1 MAETIK
7 IRNISIG
14 GNGGA
19 GKTSLSDVMLYD
31 AGAVDR
37 LGKVNNGSSIMDYDA
52 DEISRQT
59 TINLSLGYCNWNKY
73 KINILDTPGNANFFS
88 DTEESLRVVDGLIVV
103 VSATDGVGVQT
114 EKIWNKADELNL
126 PRIVFLNK
134 IDQERADFFGNIENL
149 TKSFNQNIVPL
160 QLPVNQGVNFDSII
174 DLTKMKVLKFGED
187 SNKICEEEIP
197 PDLLEK
203 ANEQREKLI
212 EASAEINDKLLEKYL
227 EGEEL
232 DDTEIKESLREG
244 IINGKI
250 VPVVCG
256 CATKNIGIQPLL
268 DLIVECLPSP
278 NEKPEIKGTDP
289 KNNEVVSRKPSGQE
303 PFSALVFKTIT
314 DPYAGKLNFFRVFS
328 GQLNSDSAVLNSTKK
343 TQERMGQIYVM
354 LGKNQKPVSSV
365 SAGDFAAVA
374 KLKATVTGDTF
385 CDEKKPIIFEPIKF
399 PDPVI
404 SLAIVPKSKG
414 DEEKVSTALTKL
426 KEEDPTLKVER
437 DAQTKELTISGMGQ
451 IHLEVIVGRLKRK
464 YDVEVNMKTPKVPY
478 KETIR
483 KSCKV
488 QGKYKKQSGGR
499 GQYGDTWIELEPL
512 PRGKGFEFVNKI
524 VGGVIPKQYIPAVEK
539 GIVGAMEQGVLAGY
553 LVVDIKVT
561 LYDGSFHS
569 VDSSEM
575 AFKIAGSLAF
585 KKGVLEANPV
595 LIEPIMNIEV
605 VVPEEYMGDII
616 GDLNSKRGKIS
627 GVDSMNSNQK
637 IKAQVPM
644 SEILSYSSNLTSMT
658 GGRGVFTMEFSHY
671 EEVPDHISEVIIK
684 EKEEKKEDK

>member
-1 MAETIK
+1 MAEVIK
-7 IRNISIG
+7 IRNVSIV
-14 GNGGA
+14 GNGGT
-19 GKTSLSDVMLYD
+19 GKTSLSDAILYD

-88 DTEESLRVVDGLIVV
+88 DTEGSLRVVDGLVVV

-114 EKIWNKADELNL
+114 EKIWNKANELNL

-149 TKSFNQNIVPL
+149 SKSFNQNIVPL
-160 QLPVNQGVNFDSII
+160 QIPINQGVNFNGII
-174 DLTKMKVLKFGED
+174 DLIKMKVLKFDGV
-187 SNKICEEEIP
+187 SNKVSEEEIP
-197 PDLLEK
+197 KELLEK

-232 DDTEIKESLREG
+232 DDTEIKKSLREG

-256 CATKNIGIQPLL
+256 CAIKNMGVQPLL

-278 NEKPEIKGTDP
+278 NERPEIKGTDP
-289 KNNEVVSRKPSGQE
+289 KDNEVVSRNPSGQE
-303 PFSALVFKTIT
+303 PFSAFVFKTIT

-328 GQLNSDSAVLNSTKK
+328 GQLTSDSTVLNSTKK
-343 TQERMGQIYVM
+343 TQERIGQIYAM
-354 LGKNQKPVSSV
+354 LGKNQKPVSSI

-374 KLKATVTGDTF
+374 KLKTTLTGDTF
-385 CDEKKPIIFEPIKF
+385 CDEKKPVIFEPIKF
-399 PDPVI
+399 PDSVI
-404 SLAIVPKSKG
+404 SFAIVPKSKG

-437 DAQTKELTISGMGQ
+437 DSQTKELTISGMGQ
-451 IHLEVIVGRLKRK
+451 IHLEVIVEKLKRK
-464 YDVEVNMKTPKVPY
+464 FGVEVNMKTPKVPY

-499 GQYGDTWIELEPL
+499 GQYGDTWIEIEPL

-524 VGGVIPKQYIPAVEK
+524 VGGVIPRQYIPAVEK
-539 GIVGAMEQGVLAGY
+539 GIVEAMGQGALAGY
-553 LVVDIKVT
+553 TVVDVKIT

-585 KKGVLEANPV
+585 KKGVLQANPV
-595 LIEPIMNIEV
+595 LLEPIMNIEV

-644 SEILSYSSNLTSMT
+644 AEILSYSSNLTSMT
-658 GGRGVFTMEFSHY
+658 GGRGAFTMEFSHY
-671 EEVPDHISEVIIK
+671 EEVPGHISEVIIK
-684 EKEEKKEDK
+684 EKGEKKEEK

>member
-1 MAETIK
+1 MAEVIK
-7 IRNISIG
+7 IRNVSIV
-14 GNGGA
+14 GNGGT
-19 GKTSLSDVMLYD
+19 GKTSLSDAILYD

-88 DTEESLRVVDGLIVV
+88 DTEGSLRVVDGLVVV

-114 EKIWNKADELNL
+114 EKIWNKANELNL

-149 TKSFNQNIVPL
+149 SKSFNQNIVPL
-160 QLPVNQGVNFDSII
+160 QIPVNQGVNFNGII
-174 DLTKMKVLKFGED
+174 DLIKMKVLKFDGV
-187 SNKICEEEIP
+187 SNKVSEEEIP
-197 PDLLEK
+197 KELLEK

-232 DDTEIKESLREG
+232 DDTEIKKSLREG

-256 CATKNIGIQPLL
+256 CVIKNMGVQPLL

-278 NEKPEIKGTDP
+278 NERPEIKGTDP
-289 KNNEVVSRKPSGQE
+289 KNNEVVSKNPSEQE
-303 PFSALVFKTIT
+303 PFSAFVFKTIT

-328 GQLNSDSAVLNSTKK
+328 GQLTSDSTVLNSTKK
-343 TQERMGQIYVM
+343 TQERIGQIYAM
-354 LGKNQKPVSSV
+354 LGKNQKPVSSI

-374 KLKATVTGDTF
+374 KLKTTVTGDTF

-399 PDPVI
+399 PDSVI
-404 SLAIVPKSKG
+404 SFAIVPKSKG

-437 DAQTKELTISGMGQ
+437 DSQTKELTISGMGQ
-451 IHLEVIVGRLKRK
+451 IHLEVIVEKLKRK
-464 YDVEVNMKTPKVPY
+464 FGVEVNMKTPKVPY

-499 GQYGDTWIELEPL
+499 GQYGDTRIEIEPL

-524 VGGVIPKQYIPAVEK
+524 VGGVIPRQYVPAVEK
-539 GIVGAMEQGVLAGY
+539 GIVEAMGQGALAGY
-553 LVVDIKVT
+553 TVVDVKVT

-585 KKGVLEANPV
+585 KKGVLQANPV
-595 LIEPIMNIEV
+595 LLEPIMNIEV

-644 SEILSYSSNLTSMT
+644 AEILSYSSNLTSMT
-658 GGRGVFTMEFSHY
+658 GGRGAFTMEFSHY
-671 EEVPDHISEVIIK
+671 EEVPGHISEVIIK
-684 EKEEKKEDK
+684 EKGEKKEEK